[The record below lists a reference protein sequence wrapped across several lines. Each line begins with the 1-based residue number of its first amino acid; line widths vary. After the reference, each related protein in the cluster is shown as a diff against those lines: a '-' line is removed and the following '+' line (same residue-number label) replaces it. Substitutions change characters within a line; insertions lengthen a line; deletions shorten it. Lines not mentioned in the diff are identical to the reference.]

1 MKYDIILN
9 ECKEKITNLINI
21 NKKINEKQIL
31 LVAKD
36 IYDIYKKKY
45 KDIKLGDIIT
55 IIKCCFT
62 VKYKQNDKVIDTRC
76 VRDCEFLFDKIKIP
90 SEFKKSLDHFE
101 KLRNLYQPVQK
112 SKEWFEYRHN
122 RITASDVG
130 EAIDLNPYSCVENFI
145 IKKSDPSFKFL
156 DNENVYHG
164 KKYEQIAT
172 SIYEYIY
179 NNKVVEFGAL
189 PSDKYDLLGAS
200 PDGICSSQSL
210 DYKFSPLLGTM
221 LEIKCVVK
229 RTIYTS
235 GKIVGHI
242 CPFYYYCQVQQQ
254 LECCDLDK
262 CDFWQC
268 KITEYKSRN
277 AYLVDE
283 CTNTLH
289 TVGINSE
296 EVIIDNRIKKGVLLK
311 FLPKIWSEEFNGDL
325 IDWKS
330 KFIYPPNLLM
340 CENEYDTWIAET
352 MTNWHN
358 TYPDIAETHYFEKVV
373 YWKLDLSHNVT
384 IKRDINFFQSI
395 LPILNQTW
403 ERVIYYRNNIDKL
416 QELKDIAAKRT
427 KYIKFDTTIK
437 INNDIISKKIKFLDY
452 SSKIKEL
459 KIKSFEDDQFLD

>member
-189 PSDKYDLLGAS
+189 PSDKYELLGAS

-262 CDFWQC
+262 
-268 KITEYKSRN
+268 
-277 AYLVDE
+277 
-283 CTNTLH
+283 
-289 TVGINSE
+289 
-296 EVIIDNRIKKGVLLK
+296 
-311 FLPKIWSEEFNGDL
+311 
-325 IDWKS
+325 
-330 KFIYPPNLLM
+330 
-340 CENEYDTWIAET
+340 
-352 MTNWHN
+352 
-358 TYPDIAETHYFEKVV
+358 
-373 YWKLDLSHNVT
+373 
-384 IKRDINFFQSI
+384 
-395 LPILNQTW
+395 
-403 ERVIYYRNNIDKL
+403 
-416 QELKDIAAKRT
+416 
-427 KYIKFDTTIK
+427 
-437 INNDIISKKIKFLDY
+437 
-452 SSKIKEL
+452 
-459 KIKSFEDDQFLD
+459 